1 MNRVIVIDVEMF
13 DNSKV
18 ERLLT
23 KLTNKFG
30 DDVTIY
36 NEYEDKE
43 LIASALNMYKSAEWS
58 EIVERILNR
67 YINK

>member
-58 EIVERILNR
+58 EIVERILKR
-67 YINK
+67 YIKK